1 MSTIVEKTSEFSGV
15 SPCIHAWSS
24 LLDVDSNGWLL
35 DLPDL
40 PELTIFVD
48 RLPGLS
54 MFAQIYW
61 VKRFNRLSSHNT
73 VLGHPQ
79 TASS

>member
-40 PELTIFVD
+40 PELTVFVD
-48 RLPGLS
+48 RFTRTFRVCPNL
-54 MFAQIYW
+54 
-61 VKRFNRLSSHNT
+61 
-73 VLGHPQ
+73 LG
-79 TASS
+79 